1 LILNF
6 SCSAYIYLGMWLE
19 TSSSSY
25 ILKINTVDNLRQYL
39 RILMYI
45 YPFEVKTNNFVK
57 DSIRKEKIEINDYY
71 LIFFG
76 L

>member
-1 LILNF
+1 
-6 SCSAYIYLGMWLE
+6 MWLE

-25 ILKINTVDNLRQYL
+25 ILNIKTVDNLREYL
-39 RILMYI
+39 RILMNM

-57 DSIRKEKIEINDYY
+57 DSIRKEKTEINDYF